1 VIFRPELAEL
11 VEKILAGETEA
22 ARILE
27 PGYVPDVLA
36 RLLDATIKTYLNLA
50 VYEQDFRVEEER
62 RRIAKALPSA
72 GSGA

>member
-1 VIFRPELAEL
+1 MIFHPELAEL

>member
-1 VIFRPELAEL
+1 VIFRPEL

-22 ARILE
+22 VRILE
-27 PGYVPDVLA
+27 SGYVPDVLA
-36 RLLDATIKTYLNLA
+36 GLLDATIKTYLNLA
-50 VYEQDFRVEEER
+50 VYEQDLRAEEEER

>member
-1 VIFRPELAEL
+1 MIFRPELAEL

-27 PGYVPDVLA
+27 PGCVPDVLA
-36 RLLDATIKTYLNLA
+36 GLLDATIKTYLNLA
-50 VYEQDFRVEEER
+50 VYEQDLRAEEER

>member
-1 VIFRPELAEL
+1 MIFRAELAEL

-36 RLLDATIKTYLNLA
+36 GLLDATIKTYLNLS
-50 VYEQDFRVEEER
+50 VYEQDLRAEEER

>member
-1 VIFRPELAEL
+1 MILRPEL
-11 VEKILAGETEA
+11 VEKILAGETGA

-36 RLLDATIKTYLNLA
+36 GLLDATIKTYLNLS
-50 VYEQDFRVEEER
+50 VYEQDLRAEEER